1 MFQIYHLRL
10 QKPLQPCKP
19 RECSHVSVKIA
30 DQPPRHGRLRTLR
43 FQDRSMLHEAID
55 EHSCLSFGLM
65 LPDDVVPN
73 AGSRSRYCAIPAV

>member
-1 MFQIYHLRL
+1 MFQIFHFRL

-19 RECSHVSVKIA
+19 RECSHVTVKIA
-30 DQPPRHGRLRTLR
+30 DQSPRHGRLRTLH

-55 EHSCLSFGLM
+55 EHSYLSFGLM

-73 AGSRSRYCAIPAV
+73 PGSCSWHCVIPAV